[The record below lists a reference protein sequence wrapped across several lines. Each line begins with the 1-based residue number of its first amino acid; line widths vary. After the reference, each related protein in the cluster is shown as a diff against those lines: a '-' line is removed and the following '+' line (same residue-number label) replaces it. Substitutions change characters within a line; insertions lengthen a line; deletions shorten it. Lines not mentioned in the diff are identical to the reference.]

1 MEWDTRLKKPQLLE
15 GGGGTVPGILLVLD
29 DQDGAVI
36 NWNKKEISPT
46 IRAQDH
52 GHPPI
57 VVIEDESYRIRYL
70 QPDCDRRCIKNIELD
85 KK

>member
-1 MEWDTRLKKPQLLE
+1 MGYEIEKAPTLR

-29 DQDGAVI
+29 DQGGAVI

-57 VVIEDESYRIRYL
+57 VVIEDEANNS
-70 QPDCDRRCIKNIELD
+70 DREEIL
-85 KK
+85 